1 MTFTAPAKGSWGC
14 LNSTVFS
21 ITYRVTFGVSGGENL
36 IPQQQPFKV
45 KEEATNIHAEY
56 FKYSPWAKWFNWFFL
71 KSNAPI
77 CIPWKIKDPRIAS
90 SMWDIF
96 FFIYIILLT
105 KSLYECHAYP
115 NSYKYLQI
123 SLSKYLSQWFLSSH
137 FPHGHPR
144 GNENTIHLGPEI
156 LACAHF
162 LGLPLPSYMS
172 LPQSPCLCKPVF
184 SPTKG
189 EELYLLHSIFVSFKW
204 DNTFLVPDT
213 H

>member
-1 MTFTAPAKGSWGC
+1 MK
-14 LNSTVFS
+14 
-21 ITYRVTFGVSGGENL
+21 
-36 IPQQQPFKV
+36 
-45 KEEATNIHAEY
+45 Y
-56 FKYSPWAKWFNWFFL
+56 F
-71 KSNAPI
+71 I
-77 CIPWKIKDPRIAS
+77 KIQSR
-90 SMWDIF
+90 F
-96 FFIYIILLT
+96 HIILLT

-137 FPHGHPR
+137 FPHGHSR
-144 GNENTIHLGPEI
+144 GNENIIHLGPEI

-189 EELYLLHSIFVSFKW
+189 EELYPLHSIFVSCCCCFFLFVVDFVIHWNETAMGDRDGEHMW
-204 DNTFLVPDT
+204 DILKDYILVSVSYT
-213 H
+213 LALVNLAGLFSEGGVSVSRLVGSNSLWLHEL

>member
-1 MTFTAPAKGSWGC
+1 MDKA
-14 LNSTVFS
+14 
-21 ITYRVTFGVSGGENL
+21 NL
-36 IPQQQPFKV
+36 ILSTCLTGFVSWCSCFVAFMK
-45 KEEATNIHAEY
+45 Y
-56 FKYSPWAKWFNWFFL
+56 F
-71 KSNAPI
+71 I
-77 CIPWKIKDPRIAS
+77 KIQSRLH
-90 SMWDIF
+90 
-96 FFIYIILLT
+96 IILLT

-115 NSYKYLQI
+115 NSCKYLQI

-189 EELYLLHSIFVSFKW
+189 EELYPLHRIFVSFKW
-204 DNTFLVPDT
+204 DNTCLVPDT